1 MAEQAGMATIR
12 RVKTMQT
19 EASSV
24 SAEIPG
30 NARVLPAMRVR
41 QAAATTT
48 VAPMPEHT
56 VRATTAMKA
65 NTSRVK
71 VITNLVK
78 EITSRV
84 RGITNLVRAS
94 SNRAKAS
101 TNLVKGDTSL
111 VEATSPVRIVGVS
124 RATGNPK
131 ADTSS
136 NGTRKAAIVR
146 DTTAKK
152 ASSRQREAIV
162 PASKAA
168 IGATT
173 VPGATSSATG
183 REVIARTIRGRM
195 PTVMAVSRNAVE
207 AMTPTPSI
215 QTRSGWN
222 IRRRTMILRSP
233 FV

>member
-1 MAEQAGMATIR
+1 MATIR

-65 NTSRVK
+65 NTSRAKEITSRAK

-78 EITSRV
+78 VST
-84 RGITNLVRAS
+84 
-94 SNRAKAS
+94 NRAKAS
-101 TNLVKGDTSL
+101 TNLAKGDTSL
-111 VEATSPVRIVGVS
+111 AEATSPVRIVGVS

-152 ASSRQREAIV
+152 ASLRQREAIV
-162 PASKAA
+162 PANKAV

-233 FV
+233 SV

>member
-30 NARVLPAMRVR
+30 NARALPAMRVR
-41 QAAATTT
+41 QAVVTTT
-48 VAPMPEHT
+48 VVPMPEHT

-78 EITSRV
+78 VST
-84 RGITNLVRAS
+84 
-94 SNRAKAS
+94 NRAKAS

-111 VEATSPVRIVGVS
+111 AEATSPVRIVGVS

-152 ASSRQREAIV
+152 ASSRQKEAIV

>member
-1 MAEQAGMATIR
+1 MATIR

-30 NARVLPAMRVR
+30 NARALPAMRVR
-41 QAAATTT
+41 QAAVTTT

-71 VITNLVK
+71 VIT
-78 EITSRV
+78 SRAKV
-84 RGITNLVRAS
+84 ITNLAKVIT
-94 SNRAKAS
+94 NLAKAS

-111 VEATSPVRIVGVS
+111 AEATSPVRIVGVS

-162 PASKAA
+162 PANKAA

-183 REVIARTIRGRM
+183 REVIARTIKGRM
-195 PTVMAVSRNAVE
+195 PTAMAVSRNAVE

-233 FV
+233 SA